1 MTFNLNFP
9 LVNGQQHQLSLEP
22 GEILFVLGANGS
34 GKSSLMFHFNAHN
47 VGKTR
52 KISAHRQTWMQSDSL
67 DLTPSG
73 KVSTEKNIL
82 QEDRN
87 VHSRFRDSYASQR
100 ASLTIFDLIDSEN
113 IRARAI
119 ASAYDAQDDE
129 RLKEAGRTEAPIT
142 IINEILLESNMP
154 IKISI
159 EANERLTAS
168 KDGGSAYSASEL
180 SDGERNSLLIAG
192 SVLTAPK
199 GTLIIVDEPERHLHR
214 SIISPLLKQLFAR
227 RSDCAFVVSTHE
239 SELPLVHSTARTL
252 LLRSCSF
259 SGGKQGP
266 KIWEADELSEG
277 DQIDDDLKR
286 DLIGARRNILFVEG
300 EESSIDKP
308 LYSVMFPMISIVPK
322 GSCKAVE
329 QAVAGSRAAESL
341 HWLKAFGIVDSDGF
355 DDEQIAAKKTR
366 GVYAVPYYSAE
377 AIYFDPWIIERIA
390 SRQSLVQGG
399 DPNELAR
406 HAIQMGV
413 AAIKEHTVRLSKKAA
428 MKSVRKSILG
438 QIPNDETLLNGHEL
452 SIVNAGPTIH
462 AERKCQL
469 DKAVEDTDWRTI
481 LHLCPV
487 RESPALDEI
496 SRGLKFKRRGDYL
509 GAVRQLLKD
518 DEDSLSFVRGLF
530 GELSENVLR

>member
-9 LVNGQQHQLSLEP
+9 LVDGQQHKLSLEP
-22 GEILFVLGANGS
+22 GELLFVLGANGS

-73 KVSTEKNIL
+73 KVSTEQQIK

-87 VHSRFRDSYASQR
+87 VRSRFRDNYAGQR

-119 ASAYDAQDDE
+119 ASAYDAKDDE
-129 RLKEAGRTEAPIT
+129 RLTEAGRTEAPIT

-168 KDGGSAYSASEL
+168 KDGGDAYSASEL

-199 GTLIIVDEPERHLHR
+199 GTLIILDEPERHLHR
-214 SIISPLLKQLFAR
+214 SIISPLLKELFSR

-239 SELPLVHSTARTL
+239 SELPLVHPTARTL

-259 SGGKQGP
+259 SGGKQDP
-266 KIWEADELSEG
+266 KSWEADELSEG

-300 EESSIDKP
+300 DK
-308 LYSVMFPMISIVPK
+308 
-322 GSCKAVE
+322 
-329 QAVAGSRAAESL
+329 RAASTNR
-341 HWLKAFGIVDSDGF
+341 S
-355 DDEQIAAKKTR
+355 IA
-366 GVYAVPYYSAE
+366 
-377 AIYFDPWIIERIA
+377 
-390 SRQSLVQGG
+390 
-399 DPNELAR
+399 
-406 HAIQMGV
+406 
-413 AAIKEHTVRLSKKAA
+413 
-428 MKSVRKSILG
+428 
-438 QIPNDETLLNGHEL
+438 
-452 SIVNAGPTIH
+452 
-462 AERKCQL
+462 
-469 DKAVEDTDWRTI
+469 
-481 LHLCPV
+481 
-487 RESPALDEI
+487 
-496 SRGLKFKRRGDYL
+496 
-509 GAVRQLLKD
+509 
-518 DEDSLSFVRGLF
+518 
-530 GELSENVLR
+530 